1 MKWGFVSVDTKARK
15 FIAGTHLVKVGSSNL
30 AEVVF
35 PVQEIFLKLYIL
47 SLYKSVIS
55 KYIVAHL
62 LMTIMTKDLIDYPK
76 INVPHRTH
84 IPNHVKKE
92 KSLTANKVLCEKIL
106 KAAIT

>member
-35 PVQEIFLKLYIL
+35 PFQETFLKLYIL

-62 LMTIMTKDLIDYPK
+62 LMTKSIIDYPK
-76 INVPHRTH
+76 INVPHHTH
-84 IPNHVKKE
+84 IPSHVEKE
-92 KSLTANKVLCEKIL
+92 KSLTANKVLCE
-106 KAAIT
+106 

>member
-35 PVQEIFLKLYIL
+35 PFQETFLKLYIL

-62 LMTIMTKDLIDYPK
+62 LMTKSIIDYLK

-92 KSLTANKVLCEKIL
+92 KSLTANKVLCE
-106 KAAIT
+106 